1 MRKRLLFVDDE
12 TMVLSGLRRA
22 LHGMRQEWDMQFVD
36 GAAAALQAL
45 EHEACDAI
53 ITDMR
58 MPGTDG
64 AQLLELVKESHP
76 DVVRIVL
83 SGQSNRE
90 AVFRSIAPA
99 HQFLSK
105 PCDPRELVT
114 RLGQAFTMRDLL
126 ANQSLKTVISRMR
139 SIPSLPTLYQELTA
153 ILRLEDPSLI
163 QIERIIAKDVGMA
176 TKILQLSNSAFIGSR
191 GRVSSL
197 LQAVSLIGTETVRTL
212 VLSFHVFSQCENTEI
227 APYLPALWD
236 HSVAVA
242 SLAQRIAVS
251 EKADKALVEES
262 FTAGL
267 LHDVGKVVLL
277 AEMLGKYRNILGTD
291 PGSIP
296 ALELEQLGCTHAQV
310 GAYLVSIWG
319 LPAPLVHGIA
329 FHHNPLDT
337 EENHF
342 SSLTAVH
349 AADAIAS
356 QNDPSPLNR
365 DIQLDRSYLDRLGLG
380 GRELLWSG
388 FHEEQMA
395 AKPEIEADARKDH
408 VCG

>member
-1 MRKRLLFVDDE
+1 MPKRLLFVDDE
-12 TMVLSGLRRA
+12 AMVLNGLRRA
-22 LHGMRQEWDMQFVD
+22 LHGMRREWDMEFVD
-36 GAAAALQAL
+36 GATAAMEALDR
-45 EHEACDAI
+45 ETYDAI

-58 MPGTDG
+58 MPVTDG
-64 AQLLELVKESHP
+64 AQLLELVKERHP
-76 DVVRIVL
+76 EVVRIVL
-83 SGQSNRE
+83 SGQSSRE

-105 PCDPRELVT
+105 PCDPQELVT

-126 ANQSLKTVISRMR
+126 SNQALKTVISRLR

-153 ILRLEDPSLI
+153 VLRLEDPSLV

-176 TKILQLSNSAFIGSR
+176 TKILQLSNSAFIGAR

-212 VLSFHVFSQCENTEI
+212 VLSFHVFSECENSRI

-242 SLAQRIAVS
+242 SLAQRIAAS
-251 EKADKALVEES
+251 EKASKALVEES

-277 AEMLGKYRNILGTD
+277 AEMLDKYKEILGTNPD
-291 PGSIP
+291 SIL
-296 ALELEQLGCTHAQV
+296 ALELERLGCTHAQV

-319 LPAPLVHGIA
+319 LPVPLVHALA

-337 EENHF
+337 GESQF
-342 SSLTAVH
+342 TSLTAVH

-356 QNDPSPLNR
+356 LNNPSPLNH
-365 DIQLDRSYLDRLGLG
+365 DIELDMNYLDRLGL
-380 GRELLWSG
+380 REREPIWRS
-388 FHEEQMA
+388 FHEQQIVT
-395 AKPEIEADARKDH
+395 KPETEPSAPQDH